1 VKTLKPVEKRIEW
14 FGVRIEA
21 LRERAEAAEA
31 EVGRLRAV
39 VDDRDL
45 RIVSARGRICEAE
58 ADQGF
63 SDLLADYND
72 RLNDIKAL
80 RAKLAAAP
88 EDLTRNDA
96 YELQGILRT
105 LTPSGTA
112 LKTSAR
118 ELVRKWEEQNAKL
131 ALADKVVA
139 AVWNSKA
146 CVRLKSIRAALD
158 AYRNAT

>member
-1 VKTLKPVEKRIEW
+1 MKMLKPVEKRIEW

-31 EVGRLRAV
+31 EVGRLRAKN
-39 VDDRDL
+39 VDL
-45 RIVSARGRICEAE
+45 GGG
-58 ADQGF
+58 QGF

-96 YELQGILRT
+96 YELQDILRT

-131 ALADKVVA
+131 ALADKVVG

-146 CVRLKSIRAALD
+146 CVRVKSIRAALD
-158 AYRNAT
+158 AYRRGDGKP

>member
-1 VKTLKPVEKRIEW
+1 VKMLKPVEKRIEW

-31 EVGRLRAV
+31 EVGRLRAKN
-39 VDDRDL
+39 VDL
-45 RIVSARGRICEAE
+45 GGG
-58 ADQGF
+58 QGF

-96 YELQGILRT
+96 YELQDILRT

-131 ALADKVVA
+131 ALADKVVG

-146 CVRLKSIRAALD
+146 CVRVKSIRAALD

>member
-1 VKTLKPVEKRIEW
+1 MKMLKPVEKRIEW

-31 EVGRLRAV
+31 EVGRLRAKN
-39 VDDRDL
+39 VDL
-45 RIVSARGRICEAE
+45 GGG
-58 ADQGF
+58 QGF

-96 YELQGILRT
+96 YELQDILRT

-131 ALADKVVA
+131 ALADKVVG

-146 CVRLKSIRAALD
+146 CVRVKSIRAALD

>member
-1 VKTLKPVEKRIEW
+1 MTHQDAWLEVER
-14 FGVRIEA
+14 
-21 LRERAEAAEA
+21 
-31 EVGRLRAV
+31 
-39 VDDRDL
+39 
-45 RIVSARGRICEAE
+45 
-58 ADQGF
+58 
-63 SDLLADYND
+63 
-72 RLNDIKAL
+72 L

-96 YELQGILRT
+96 YELQDILRT

-131 ALADKVVA
+131 ALADKVVG

-146 CVRLKSIRAALD
+146 CVRVKSIRAALD
-158 AYRNAT
+158 AYRRGDGKP

>member
-1 VKTLKPVEKRIEW
+1 MLKPVEKRIEW

-31 EVGRLRAV
+31 EVGRLRAKN
-39 VDDRDL
+39 VDL
-45 RIVSARGRICEAE
+45 GGG
-58 ADQGF
+58 QGF

-96 YELQGILRT
+96 YELQDILRT

-131 ALADKVVA
+131 ALADKVVG

-146 CVRLKSIRAALD
+146 CVRVKSIRAALD